1 MYEYIVVS
9 MKQWCV
15 NGPFIGKIRNP
26 TYPKQQNFIFLA
38 LLYIFTFL
46 MLKCPPKT
54 AGCD

>member
-26 TYPKQQNFIFLA
+26 TYPKQQNFIFCE
-38 LLYIFTFL
+38 LLRVINVKTLLIFQVF
-46 MLKCPPKT
+46 P
-54 AGCD
+54 